1 MAMQPGRFLTEGFK
15 YETPYIKS
23 EIMWDWLK
31 NISLFKQLIIPML
44 IVGVVGLSSTIY
56 SAFMLRNSIVAHE
69 KMHEDGGRKIAL
81 YDSAEA
87 SIAHFRTFVLRHL
100 ASESAVSMT
109 DIESKL
115 AKTKRDINDSIQSIG
130 SSYQDVPPGVA
141 AKMRV
146 LQGSVSRYFK
156 QINEVIKQSADFE
169 KELAFELM
177 THVEPDYNQKIL
189 TIVQDLKRHEYG
201 GIAMSRE
208 AHVLAAQHNLFA
220 IVVTG
225 TLVGSLLLV
234 IAFVV
239 IGRITRRLSMLVNW
253 SRDISNG
260 NWSTSLVSRSGDEV
274 GQLTLAMEEMKQNI
288 QIAHKEIAKAK
299 IEAERVADDLQLY
312 AKAFE
317 NSGEAILISDRQ
329 NRIINVNNAFTKQT
343 GYNLDDVVGK
353 DPRMFASGNTPENVF
368 HEMWGALEKES
379 FWQGELWDRKKS
391 GEIYPKSAS
400 ISAIRNHDNEVMFY
414 IASFTDIT
422 ERKDSQAQ
430 IEHLAHHDIL
440 TGLQNRYSLEDRLEQ
455 LITIA
460 KRDSTLMA
468 VFFIDLDRFKNIN
481 DSLGHQVG
489 DRLLVEVAGRLR
501 SCVRESDVVARIGG
515 DEFVVVLT
523 GMKDATQAAVIAE
536 TILLQVSTPYELGP
550 HSLETSPS
558 IGISIY
564 PNDGASVEE
573 LLRNAD
579 VAMYDVKEKGRNNY
593 SFFSES
599 MLVIAQE
606 RLTLEGELRSA
617 LENAELE
624 LHYQPQVHVVDRRI
638 YGVEALLRWS
648 HPVQGEIPPA
658 KFIPIAEDIG
668 VIRELEEWVF
678 DEACRQLAIWKEG
691 GVDRITMSINLSAK
705 NLHSSW
711 LSEIIRATLVKHGLH
726 GSELE
731 FEITEA
737 AAMLDPELVVQQLNA
752 LCELGIT
759 LAIDD
764 FGTGYSSL
772 AYLKRL
778 PIQTLKLD
786 KTFVRDIEHDQ
797 NDAEIS
803 TATIELAH
811 SLGLRVVAEG
821 VETQGQ
827 YEFLIENNCDYLQGY
842 LFSRPLPA
850 HEATKYLHGGASSM
864 DA

>member
-1 MAMQPGRFLTEGFK
+1 M
-15 YETPYIKS
+15 
-23 EIMWDWLK
+23 K

-44 IVGVVGLSSTIY
+44 IVGVIGLSSTIY
-56 SAFMLRNSIVAHE
+56 SAFTLKDSVVALE
-69 KMHEDGGRKIAL
+69 KMHGDGGRKISL

-87 SIAHFRTFVLRHL
+87 SIARYRTFGLEHL
-100 ASESAVSMT
+100 ASESAVSMAG
-109 DIESKL
+109 IESML
-115 AKTKRDINDSIQSIG
+115 TRTRQDITNSIQSIG
-130 SSYQDVPPGVA
+130 SSYQDVPPEVA

-156 QINEVIKQSADFE
+156 QMNEVIKQSADFE

-177 THVEPDYNQKIL
+177 SLVESDFNQKIL
-189 TIVQDLKRHEYG
+189 LLVQDLKRHESE
-201 GIAMSRE
+201 GIAVSRE
-208 AHVLAAQHNLFA
+208 AHVTAVQQNLFT
-220 IVVTG
+220 IMVTG
-225 TLVGSLLLV
+225 TLGGSLLLV

-239 IGRITRRLSMLVNW
+239 IRRITRRLSMLVNW
-253 SRDISNG
+253 SRDISIG
-260 NWSTSLVSRSGDEV
+260 NWSTSLISRSGDEV
-274 GQLTLAMEEMKQNI
+274 GQLTLSMEEMKRNI
-288 QIAHKEIAKAK
+288 QVAHEEIAKAK

-329 NRIINVNNAFTKQT
+329 NCIINVNKAFTKQT
-343 GYNLDDVVGK
+343 GYNLEDVVGK
-353 DPRMFASGNTPENVF
+353 DPRMFASGNTSENVF
-368 HEMWGALEKES
+368 HEMWNALEKES

-440 TGLQNRYSLEDRLEQ
+440 TGLQNRFSLEDRLEQ

-460 KRDSTLMA
+460 KRDNTLMA
-468 VFFIDLDRFKNIN
+468 VFFIDLDRFKKIN

-489 DRLLVEVAGRLR
+489 DRLLIEVAARLR

-536 TILLQVSTPYELGP
+536 TVLLQVSTPYEIAP

-599 MLVIAQE
+599 MLAIAQE
-606 RLTLEGELRSA
+606 RLKLEGELRSA

-648 HPVQGEIPPA
+648 HPVQGEISPA

-668 VIRELEEWVF
+668 IIRELEEWVF
-678 DEACRQLAIWKEG
+678 DEACRQLAVWKES
-691 GVDRITMSINLSAK
+691 GVDSITMSINLSAK
-705 NLHSSW
+705 NLHSSG

-786 KTFVRDIEHDQ
+786 RTFVRDIEHGQ

-850 HEATKYLHGGASSM
+850 HEATKYLHGGIISM

>member
-1 MAMQPGRFLTEGFK
+1 M
-15 YETPYIKS
+15 
-23 EIMWDWLK
+23 K

-44 IVGVVGLSSTIY
+44 IVGVIGLSSTIY
-56 SAFMLRNSIVAHE
+56 SAFTLKDSVVALE
-69 KMHEDGGRKIAL
+69 RMHGDGGRKISL

-87 SIAHFRTFVLRHL
+87 SIARYRTFGLEHL
-100 ASESAVSMT
+100 ASESAVSMAG
-109 DIESKL
+109 IESML
-115 AKTKRDINDSIQSIG
+115 TRTRQDITNSIQSIG
-130 SSYQDVPPGVA
+130 SSYQDVPPEVA

-146 LQGSVSRYFK
+146 LQGSVLRYFK
-156 QINEVIKQSADFE
+156 QMNEVIKQSADFE

-177 THVEPDYNQKIL
+177 ALVESDFNQKIL
-189 TIVQDLKRHEYG
+189 LLVQDLKRHESE
-201 GIAMSRE
+201 GIAVSRE
-208 AHVLAAQHNLFA
+208 AHVTAVQQNLFT
-220 IVVTG
+220 IMVTG
-225 TLVGSLLLV
+225 TLGGSLLLV

-239 IGRITRRLSMLVNW
+239 IRRITRRLSMLVNW
-253 SRDISNG
+253 SRDISIG
-260 NWSTSLVSRSGDEV
+260 NWSTSLISRSGDEV
-274 GQLTLAMEEMKQNI
+274 GQLTLSMEEMKRNI
-288 QIAHKEIAKAK
+288 QIAHEEIAKAK

-329 NRIINVNNAFTKQT
+329 NCIINVNKAFTKQT
-343 GYNLDDVVGK
+343 GYNLEDVVGK
-353 DPRMFASGNTPENVF
+353 DPRMFASGNTSENVF
-368 HEMWGALEKES
+368 HEMWNALEKES

-440 TGLQNRYSLEDRLEQ
+440 TGLQNRFSLEDRLEQ

-460 KRDSTLMA
+460 KRDNTLMA
-468 VFFIDLDRFKNIN
+468 VFFIDLDRFKKIN

-489 DRLLVEVAGRLR
+489 DRLLIEVAARLR

-536 TILLQVSTPYELGP
+536 TVLLQVSTPYEIAP

-599 MLVIAQE
+599 MLAIAQE
-606 RLTLEGELRSA
+606 RLKLEGELRSA

-624 LHYQPQVHVVDRRI
+624 LHYQPQVHVVDRHI

-668 VIRELEEWVF
+668 IIRELEEWVF
-678 DEACRQLAIWKEG
+678 DEACRQLALWKES
-691 GVDRITMSINLSAK
+691 GVDSITMSINLSAK
-705 NLHSSW
+705 NLHSSG

-786 KTFVRDIEHDQ
+786 RTFVRDIEHGQ

-850 HEATKYLHGGASSM
+850 HEATKYLHGGITSM